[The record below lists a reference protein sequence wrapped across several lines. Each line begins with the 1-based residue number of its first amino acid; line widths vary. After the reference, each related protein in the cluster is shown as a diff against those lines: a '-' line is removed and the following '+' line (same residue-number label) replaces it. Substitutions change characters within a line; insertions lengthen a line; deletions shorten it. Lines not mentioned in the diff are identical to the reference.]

1 MINKTQK
8 MHETPWQKNNNN
20 KNDDNKSGKN
30 KKLKK
35 IGFICCGDVEF
46 MTQKTKQASI

>member
-8 MHETPWQKNNNN
+8 MHETPWQRNNN
-20 KNDDNKSGKN
+20 KSGEDSQLN
-30 KKLKK
+30 K

-46 MTQKTKQASI
+46 MTQKSKQASI